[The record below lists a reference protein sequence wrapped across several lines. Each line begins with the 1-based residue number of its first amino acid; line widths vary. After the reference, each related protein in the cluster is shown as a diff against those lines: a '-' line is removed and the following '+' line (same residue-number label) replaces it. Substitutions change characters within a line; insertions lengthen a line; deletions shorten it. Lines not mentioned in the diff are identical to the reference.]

1 MADLQHQTYYG
12 FRTKIPLI
20 LYCVFTSFVML
31 LIIEIMKASFIEI
44 PSEQGMVELQEDP
57 VNDSGPHDKSKSL
70 SIK

>member
-1 MADLQHQTYYG
+1 MTDSQRQIYYG

-31 LIIEIMKASFIEI
+31 LIIEIIKALFIKI

-57 VNDSGPHDKSKSL
+57 VNDSGTHDKSKL
-70 SIK
+70 FLIK